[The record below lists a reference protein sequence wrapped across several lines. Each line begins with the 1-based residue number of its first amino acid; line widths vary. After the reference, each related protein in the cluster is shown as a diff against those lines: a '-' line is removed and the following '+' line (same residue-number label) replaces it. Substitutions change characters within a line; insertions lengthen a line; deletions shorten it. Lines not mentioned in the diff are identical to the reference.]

1 MPKASRFPREK
12 VLTSLLTLEANKGHL
27 KWKVSDLARLSK
39 VSRPL
44 IYFHLGRTKKEILET
59 GMALIGEE
67 FFGLSSE
74 RQNMLEGGRA
84 LESLLITHRM
94 FMNAPALAVLYLRS
108 RTQPSYLQKG
118 FINLETR
125 YAEKIRRSLPHLAD
139 AEVKA
144 VHALF
149 HGLVTAP
156 FADEETIVAAWKML
170 APLLKAPAKRG

>member
-1 MPKASRFPREK
+1 MPRASKFPREK

-59 GMALIGEE
+59 GMTLIGEE
-67 FFGLSSE
+67 FYGLSPE
-74 RQNMLEGGRA
+74 RQEMLKDGRE

-118 FINLETR
+118 FIKLEDR
-125 YAEKIRRSLPHLAD
+125 YGEKIRKALPHLN
-139 AEVKA
+139 EEETKA
-144 VHALF
+144 VHAIF

-156 FADEETIVAAWKML
+156 FANEDTIVAAWKLL
-170 APLLKAPAKRG
+170 APLLKAKAKRG